1 MWMKS
6 VSKFVSK
13 FSQNYEFKATDKPRF
28 GKNVSSVICLHKIE
42 YLMYRHGRSSPHIIN
57 TGLQLDKCLDH
68 LNIGILD
75 HENCLQLFKSNARI
89 LKAVQSELLS
99 SMIAVFFCVGVVV
112 IHSE

>member
-42 YLMYRHGRSSPHIIN
+42 YLIN
-57 TGLQLDKCLDH
+57 VP
-68 LNIGILD
+68 
-75 HENCLQLFKSNARI
+75 SR
-89 LKAVQSELLS
+89 AVITSYYKYWF
-99 SMIAVFFCVGVVV
+99 AVG
-112 IHSE
+112 